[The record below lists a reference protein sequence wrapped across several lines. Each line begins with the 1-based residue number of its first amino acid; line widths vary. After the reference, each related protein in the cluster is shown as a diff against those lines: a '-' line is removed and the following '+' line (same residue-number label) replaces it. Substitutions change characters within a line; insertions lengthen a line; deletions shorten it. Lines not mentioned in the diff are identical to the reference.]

1 MPPAIYLDVQFCIG
15 KRCVCNVC
23 SSGIWPSELW
33 LYPVFLIVFKAHFI
47 EKLVKPLLAFRRVA
61 VKPGSKPFSVPVP
74 AVTWISKESLFA
86 CTYRAS
92 CNVRVFHRVVAYHS
106 LTMMFTDLQRHAH
119 SLGVASSPVTV
130 PVVNSLHGLTAFC
143 AVEYGSLNRPRPLA
157 LPVLGILIP
166 DFQNLLSR
174 CNLLY

>member
-1 MPPAIYLDVQFCIG
+1 MAVQPG
-15 KRCVCNVC
+15 
-23 SSGIWPSELW
+23 PE
-33 LYPVFLIVFKAHFI
+33 
-47 EKLVKPLLAFRRVA
+47 PL
-61 VKPGSKPFSVPVP
+61 SIPVP
-74 AVTWISKESLFA
+74 AVIRVSKDSLFA

-119 SLGVASSPVTV
+119 SLGVASSSVTV

-157 LPVLGILIP
+157 LPVLGIL
-166 DFQNLLSR
+166 
-174 CNLLY
+174 